1 MKAVAVFPHQK
12 KLELVDHP
20 EPGSLA
26 GDQVGIRILEVGIC
40 GTDREIATYEYGLP
54 PQGSDYLI
62 LGHESLG
69 EVFET
74 GRAVTRL
81 KPGDLVIP
89 TVRRSCPE
97 LCPACAAGRQ
107 DFCYTGHYLERGI
120 MGDHGFLTET
130 IVEQEANLNLVPRAL
145 QDIAVLTEPLTVT
158 EKAFDQIADIQS
170 RLPWVDRGAV
180 DPGSTRPGQ
189 VARQIQRVVVLGAG
203 PVGLLAAMK
212 FRAEGYDV
220 WVYSRGS
227 EAVKPPIVSEIG
239 AHFIDSE
246 SVSPSELGLLC
257 GQIDVIYEAMGAAD
271 LAFNVLE
278 QLGRN
283 GVFVFTGIPRHSHPV
298 PLNTSSLL
306 YNLVLKN
313 QVVFGTV
320 NAAPCHFQSAIA
332 DLGVFR
338 TKFPGAV
345 RKLIT
350 NRFPIERF
358 NEPLSSNAGIKNVI
372 ALGAPTRRPEQA

>member
-1 MKAVAVFPHQK
+1 MRAVAVFPRQK
-12 KLELVDHP
+12 KLELVNHP

-26 GDQVGIRILEVGIC
+26 GDQARIRILEVGIC
-40 GTDREIATYEYGLP
+40 GTDREIATYQYGLP
-54 PQGSDYLI
+54 PSGSDYLV

-69 EVFET
+69 EVLET

-89 TVRRSCPE
+89 TVRRPCPE
-97 LCPACAAGRQ
+97 RCAACAAGRQ
-107 DFCYTGHYLERGI
+107 DFCQTGHYRERGI
-120 MGDHGFLTET
+120 IGDHGFLTES
-130 IVEQEANLNLVPRAL
+130 IIEQEANLNLVPGAL
-145 QDIAVLTEPLTVT
+145 EDIAVLAEPLTVT

-170 RLPWVDRGAV
+170 RLPW
-180 DPGSTRPGQ
+180 TRPGH
-189 VARQIQRVVVLGAG
+189 AAPGEIQRALVLGAG

-212 FRAEGYDV
+212 FRAEGYEV

-227 EAVKPPIVSEIG
+227 EAVKPPIVREIG

-246 SVSPSELGLLC
+246 SVSPSEVGPLC

-278 QLGRN
+278 QLGSN
-283 GVFVFTGIPRHSHPV
+283 GVFIFTGIPRHSHPV

-313 QVVFGTV
+313 QVVCGTV
-320 NAAPCHFQSAIA
+320 NAAPSHFQSAIA
-332 DLGVFR
+332 DLAIFR
-338 TKFPGAV
+338 EKFPAAV
-345 RKLIT
+345 NKLIT

-358 NEPLSSNAGIKNVI
+358 NEPLSASMGIKNVI
-372 ALGAPTRRPEQA
+372 ALATASARSQSA